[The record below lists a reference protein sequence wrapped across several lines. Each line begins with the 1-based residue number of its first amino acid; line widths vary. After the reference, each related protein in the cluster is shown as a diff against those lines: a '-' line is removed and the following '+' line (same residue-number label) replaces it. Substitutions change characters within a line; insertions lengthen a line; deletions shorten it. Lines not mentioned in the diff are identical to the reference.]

1 MRISSLLVICTAL
14 GLAVIGESTRKR
26 DEKSARRKLRTPC
39 VRGWR
44 STEGGNRS
52 PCCGRPCL
60 SLQALGRL
68 SPAPLPLA
76 TSPSC
81 PRIFSFSLS
90 PSAPFPLVPYI
101 QVLFS
106 LFWLSPPFLCPRPPP
121 LPCRP
126 SLRSPSPTSAG
137 MKRMECSVLRK

>member
-60 SLQALGRL
+60 SLQAPGRL

-90 PSAPFPLVPYI
+90 PLLPLFLLSLTPKCSSLSFASPLPFSVLVR
-101 QVLFS
+101 
-106 LFWLSPPFLCPRPPP
+106 PPFRAGRPFGLPRPLAP
-121 LPCRP
+121 
-126 SLRSPSPTSAG
+126 G
-137 MKRMECSVLRK
+137 